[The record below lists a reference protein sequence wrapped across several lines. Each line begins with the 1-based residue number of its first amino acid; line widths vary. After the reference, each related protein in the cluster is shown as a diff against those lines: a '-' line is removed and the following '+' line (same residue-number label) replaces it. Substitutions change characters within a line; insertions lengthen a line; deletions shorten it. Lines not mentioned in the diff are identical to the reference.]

1 MRELMKTAEQKAFKE
16 YPLPKEETESTS
28 FINQE
33 TFNSA
38 KRTGYIIGYNQAMKD
53 LLKKAMKYLRKNL
66 LVSDLEHRK
75 YLCMTEKNKD
85 NFIRDFKNYM
95 KDE

>member
-1 MRELMKTAEQKAFKE
+1 MKAAEEKALKE
-16 YPLPKEETESTS
+16 YPLPKEKSESTS

-38 KRTGYIIGYNQAMKD
+38 KRTGYIVGYNQAMED
-53 LLKKAMKYLRKNL
+53 FLKKAMKYLRKNL

-75 YLCMTEKNKD
+75 YLCMTEENKD
-85 NFIRDFKNYM
+85 NFIQDFKNYM
-95 KDE
+95 QNEM